1 VLRKFHPPHS
11 DKLSIIG
18 DFGYVYEN
26 YSIDQLTDRFNIGV
40 EKVSLQS
47 TPIDSFANH
56 YQLNSPLL
64 IDKLLQQSAGE
75 LREIVLENRREKLK
89 SKGVLSAPLEE
100 QVLKGGSLLPS
111 DAVRLGFIDGL

>member
-1 VLRKFHPPHS
+1 
-11 DKLSIIG
+11 
-18 DFGYVYEN
+18 
-26 YSIDQLTDRFNIGV
+26 
-40 EKVSLQS
+40 
-47 TPIDSFANH
+47 
-56 YQLNSPLL
+56 
-64 IDKLLQQSAGE
+64 LLQQSAGE